1 MDGIIVVDKP
11 SGYTSFDIVAII
23 RRLSGE
29 RRVGHTGTLDPMA
42 TGVLPVLLGSA
53 TKVQIFMENADK
65 VYEAEMKLGI
75 TTDTQDITGKLL
87 SESSVYVTEEEI
99 IDTLNS
105 FKGDIS
111 QIPPMYSAV
120 KMKGKKLYELARE
133 GKEVERETRKVKI
146 ISNELINF
154 EKGSNIV
161 KIRVKCSKGTYI
173 RTLCSDMGQYLGCG
187 ATLSA
192 LRRTESNGFSIS
204 DSVTL
209 DKIKEYGNSE
219 KLESLILS
227 LDRVFERK
235 RELPVTYPQAVRFT
249 NGGGLMLSRLP
260 LLKDM
265 KEGEILRI
273 YFKNKLLG
281 LGVVNLEKE
290 EISVLKVLCKD
301 IPQ

>member
-53 TKVQIFMENADK
+53 TKVQIFMENTDK

-99 IDTLNS
+99 IDTLNR
-105 FKGDIS
+105 FKGNIS

-133 GKEVERETRKVKI
+133 GKEVERETRKVNI

-154 EKGSNIV
+154 EKESNIV

>member
-53 TKVQIFMENADK
+53 TKVQIFMENTDK

-99 IDTLNS
+99 IDTLNR
-105 FKGDIS
+105 FKGNIS

-133 GKEVERETRKVKI
+133 GKEVERETRKVNI